1 MTKKTKRGGYMDF
14 INKNGIY
21 IADDIDYNIRQG
33 KKDDLIKKYEDYLT
47 EANENVKRAKEEKER
62 RDKDEELENEKSRL
76 NQVATEL
83 KRKAKEYHLKQYELI
98 VRIIQSFF
106 EFLFKYGFEIVKIV
120 YDLIKQ
126 GRGLITSIGS
136 GCLKLL
142 DLGEG
147 VIVKTIVLIVIIV
160 LIFFGVSGFF
170 NPNSNELNNA
180 ISTNRST
187 SSFIRTSASPSYFSF
202 LSKNFENLIPTQFR
216 ISFNSF
222 RNNFNKIVGNDLLEK
237 VGKERQ
243 EISNGRIDGIY
254 HIKKENENRVYTTL
268 KPKDIEINLGN
279 IKNFSN
285 MDYHKLPQKVQEL
298 YTTDNNISIPVQVKG
313 NTGLY
318 FYNTDYIYNTGDEDK
333 KKLKGNDD
341 NYLPPV
347 IQVENKNEF
356 KLNKKKAIIFD
367 DKDDKDVWKIYNK
380 IFNINNSGNYIYPEK
395 YINN

>member
-21 IADDIDYNIRQG
+21 IADDVDYNIRQG

-76 NQVATEL
+76 NQIAIEL

-98 VRIIQSFF
+98 VRIFQSFF
-106 EFLFKYGFEIVKIV
+106 DFLFKYGFEIVKIV
-120 YDLIKQ
+120 YNLIKQ
-126 GRGLITSIGS
+126 GRELITSIGS

-298 YTTDNNISIPVQVKG
+298 YTTDNNISIPVKVKG

-318 FYNTDYIYNTGDEDK
+318 FYNTDYIYNTGDKYK
-333 KKLKGNDD
+333 KGLKGNDD

-356 KLNKKKAIIFD
+356 KLNKKKAIIFN
-367 DKDDKDVWKIYNK
+367 DKDNKDVWKQYNK